1 MVEKKKA
8 PPHAWKPGQSG
19 NPKGKPH
26 GTRNKAT
33 QMVLSLME
41 GSAEEITQTVLDAA
55 KGGDLS
61 AAKMVL
67 ERLAPPMR
75 ERPISIE
82 LPDTS
87 TAQGCA
93 DASNAVL
100 QAVGVGDLL
109 PSEGSVL
116 AGIVENRR
124 RSIETLELESRIA
137 TLEGKNNERAA

>member
-1 MVEKKKA
+1 MVDKKKA

-19 NPKGKPH
+19 NPSGKPH

-33 QMVLSLME
+33 AMVLNLME
-41 GSAEEITQTVLDAA
+41 GSAEAITKAVLEAA
-55 KGGDLS
+55 RAGDLT

-82 LPDTS
+82 LPATGS
-87 TAQGCA
+87 AQGCS
-93 DASNAVL
+93 DAANAVL
-100 QAVGVGDLL
+100 QAVSNGDLL
-109 PSEGSVL
+109 PGEGVAL

-124 RSIETLELESRIA
+124 RALETLELEARIT
-137 TLEGKNNERAA
+137 TLEQKK